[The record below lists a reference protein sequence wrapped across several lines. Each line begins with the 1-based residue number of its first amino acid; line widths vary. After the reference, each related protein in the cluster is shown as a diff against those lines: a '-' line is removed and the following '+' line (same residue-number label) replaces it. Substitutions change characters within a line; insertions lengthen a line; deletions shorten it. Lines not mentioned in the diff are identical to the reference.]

1 MIQWMGQW
9 YALLYSFYLANITV
23 LIISLK
29 HSKSPIVLYCAVM
42 HMVACYTYQKI
53 WSLTRCYVAVHLQ
66 TTSVTKSKGNRV
78 FCVQVCRRKVEKYK
92 VACACEA
99 SQHHLCV
106 HLSATVLSSSH
117 THRAVDFI
125 GLLNCLYREYYNPE
139 EQLAALNISECAFLF
154 LISRIVFMKAGYS
167 HTGVDVC

>member
-1 MIQWMGQW
+1 MMCMTIFLFSRFSHSFYYLTETFQAFKC
-9 YALLYSFYLANITV
+9 ALLLFHAYGGLLSI
-23 LIISLK
+23 
-29 HSKSPIVLYCAVM
+29 
-42 HMVACYTYQKI
+42 QKNTK
-53 WSLTRCYVAVHLQ
+53 LTRRYVAVRLE

-106 HLSATVLSSSH
+106 HLSATVLSPSH

-125 GLLNCLYREYYNPE
+125 CLLNCLYREYYNPE
-139 EQLAALNISECAFLF
+139 EQLAALNISEYAFSLCYF
-154 LISRIVFMKAGYS
+154 QNSFYEGRVQAHRRWCVL
-167 HTGVDVC
+167 TL